1 MGGLEFTS
9 VLSLCGHAFSAATV
23 MEKAVLCTWT
33 LLSFEVASHQA
44 TKSDEGEL
52 CRLDVGFSVVLTPFH
67 TIAHFSNEAKYSART
82 W

>member
-1 MGGLEFTS
+1 MVTLSQLLPSWKKLFS
-9 VLSLCGHAFSAATV
+9 VL
-23 MEKAVLCTWT
+23 WT

-67 TIAHFSNEAKYSART
+67 TIAHFSNEAK
-82 W
+82 